1 MRIFLYILIGAAI
14 SVSAPA
20 QLKPV
25 ARDALLHSHTLSM
38 KPTWNPFTPELGNQI
53 AILNQGDIALKW
65 RIYLIRNARAAID
78 VQTFIW
84 SNDECGNLVL
94 NELIEA
100 AHRGIKVRILIDHIA
115 SDKDP
120 ETLAY
125 VLTQSPNIE
134 IKYYRPVGKRLR
146 PHMAI
151 NSINTLVFPGRV
163 NQRMHNKLFV
173 VDDVIAITG
182 GRNYKNHYYNRS
194 TNLNFKDRDLVVLG
208 PAVQRACQSFNEYW
222 DYKHSVSA
230 KEFFDINQSISAS
243 RFTPVDDLAEKIPTH
258 FPDLD
263 RDIQD
268 DAWIRK
274 HIIGSLYPVKR
285 IRHIAD
291 APGKNRSW
299 FSLNLWGGGN
309 VTKIITD
316 LIENANE
323 EVMIQSPYVVVNR
336 RSQKVFK
343 KLNKKPTA
351 PDIVIS
357 TNSFAA
363 ADHVVTYAANYR
375 LRAKYIDRLNF
386 KVFEYR
392 PDPAD
397 LNLLLPQYPQL
408 VDRVKSNG
416 ATDLPYLSIHGKT
429 FLFDQKIS
437 YVGTYNL
444 DPRSEN
450 LNTENG
456 FVIDDPMITA
466 MLRDDILRDIAP
478 ENSWVIAKKK
488 VPLSDFNDAFQEL
501 SSLSP
506 IDIWPFRNTSSFEL
520 ISGKDPVSTDH
531 EEFYERYRDIGSFPG
546 AEGLS
551 QNEIMTQFYK
561 TFGKIMTPAL

>member
-1 MRIFLYILIGAAI
+1 
-14 SVSAPA
+14 
-20 QLKPV
+20 
-25 ARDALLHSHTLSM
+25 M
-38 KPTWNPFTPELGNQI
+38 KPLWNPFTPEFGNQI

-65 RIYLIRNARAAID
+65 RIYLTRNARKSID

-84 SNDECGNLVL
+84 SNDECGKLVL
-94 NELIEA
+94 NELIQA
-100 AHRGIKVRILIDHIA
+100 AHRGVKIRILIDHIA

-120 ETLAY
+120 ETLAF

-146 PHMAI
+146 PHMAV

-163 NQRMHNKLFV
+163 NQRMHNKLFI
-173 VDDVIAITG
+173 VDDGIAITG

-194 TNLNFKDRDLVVLG
+194 SNLNFKDRDLAVLG
-208 PAVQRACQSFNEYW
+208 PAVQRARRSFDEYW
-222 DYKHSVSA
+222 NYKFSISA
-230 KEFFDINQSISAS
+230 KEFFDINQSIQAEK
-243 RFTPVDDLAEKIPTH
+243 FAPVDDLEDKMPTH
-258 FPDLD
+258 FPHLD
-263 RDIQD
+263 RDVQD
-268 DAWIRK
+268 NVWIK
-274 HIIGSLYPVKR
+274 ENIIDLFHPVRR

-299 FSLNLWGGGN
+299 LSLNFRGGGR

-316 LIENANE
+316 LIGDANE

-343 KLNKKPTA
+343 KLKKKPTA
-351 PDIVIS
+351 PEVIIS

-363 ADHVVTYAANYR
+363 ADHIVTYAANYR
-375 LRAKYIDRLNF
+375 LRAKYIERLEF
-386 KVFEYR
+386 KIFEYR

-397 LNLLLPQYPQL
+397 LTLLLPEYDSI
-408 VDRVKSNG
+408 VERVKKNG
-416 ATDLPYLSIHGKT
+416 EEDLPYLSIHGKT
-429 FLFDQKIS
+429 FVFDNKIS

-456 FVIDDPMITA
+456 FVIDDPVVTA

-488 VPLSDFNDAFQEL
+488 IPLSDFNDALQEL

-520 ISGKDPVSTDH
+520 IPGQEPVPTDH
-531 EEFYERYRDIGSFPG
+531 EAFYDRYRDIGDFPG
-546 AEGLS
+546 ADGLS

-561 TFGKIMTPAL
+561 TFGKIITPAL